1 MITGAGQ
8 ANVEGWW
15 LTIQATFVS
24 VDANALVVQT
34 EQLRDENVRP
44 LWAGRGRRGG

>member
-8 ANVEGWW
+8 TNVEGW
-15 LTIQATFVS
+15 LTIQGTIVS

-34 EQLRDENVRP
+34 EQLRGENGRP